1 MCANACAVKMQE
13 ERKADTVSDH
23 TTSQWRVK
31 VSGGTQVGVRPGE
44 SLEIGRKPLRPLP
57 DTGVARLEVEDS
69 AKSMSKRH
77 ALLTVTA
84 EGDALLRD
92 LNSTNGSY
100 VVNPDGELMRL
111 PAGRDFPLPTSPIRL
126 QFGDVPVDFVRVDK
140 PEPAVKPFTPHVP
153 NLFDY
158 SSPTATHQEPDAADM
173 SVADI
178 LDLRAG
184 EPTAVFDAQSARPAA
199 PLTPLKSLA
208 GVGPEHDEPVQQAP
222 SDASSSSASDD
233 EPASDFHIDI
243 DFPTIASG
251 PVIAPA
257 SGDGDASDADAT
269 APATEGGVA
278 SVSTSETPSLSDQA
292 DDHADEH
299 ADEQSAQPVQPGQ
312 PAQSERVDQEAQPAS
327 HITHTAD
334 SMPLRLGDAHG
345 GSAPRD
351 LFADARGVEH
361 AVEQP
366 AEASETFTTQDNTMP
381 LVNQV
386 VNQNVVADNA
396 STFEPEP
403 GSVFEKVSNGDF
415 DRPQPRIIEAGG
427 YTSEDARHT
436 TDMTKQFEM
445 ARHRE
450 LLPFLAMNPALYDD
464 LYAWLAAQGNADI
477 DEALAH
483 NAGYQDYREA
493 VGK

>member
-243 DFPTIASG
+243 DVPTIASG
-251 PVIAPA
+251 PVIAPV
-257 SGDGDASDADAT
+257 SGDGDASDADAAAPT
-269 APATEGGVA
+269 AETGVA
-278 SVSTSETPSLSDQA
+278 SVSTSETASSSDQA
-292 DDHADEH
+292 DDHA
-299 ADEQSAQPVQPGQ
+299 
-312 PAQSERVDQEAQPAS
+312 
-327 HITHTAD
+327 AD
-334 SMPLRLGDAHG
+334 SMPLRLGSTHG

-351 LFADARGVEH
+351 LFADARGVEQAVEH

-366 AEASETFTTQDNTMP
+366 ADAPETLTTQDNTMP
-381 LVNQV
+381 LENQVASHVVNQV
-386 VNQNVVADNA
+386 ANQNVVADNA

>member
-1 MCANACAVKMQE
+1 M
-13 ERKADTVSDH
+13 SDH

-222 SDASSSSASDD
+222 SDASSSSTSDD

-257 SGDGDASDADAT
+257 SGDGDASDVDAAAPT
-269 APATEGGVA
+269 AESGVA
-278 SVSTSETPSLSDQA
+278 SASTSETPSPSDQA
-292 DDHADEH
+292 DDHA
-299 ADEQSAQPVQPGQ
+299 
-312 PAQSERVDQEAQPAS
+312 
-327 HITHTAD
+327 AD
-334 SMPLRLGDAHG
+334 SMPLRLGSAHG

-351 LFADARGVEH
+351 LFADAMNTSVPDTAVASDAADDFDDARGVEQ
-361 AVEQP
+361 AVEHVVEHP
-366 AEASETFTTQDNTMP
+366 ADAPETFTTQDNTMP

-386 VNQNVVADNA
+386 VNQNVVADNV

>member
-1 MCANACAVKMQE
+1 M
-13 ERKADTVSDH
+13 SDH

-257 SGDGDASDADAT
+257 SGDGDASDAGDVDAAAPT
-269 APATEGGVA
+269 AESGVA
-278 SVSTSETPSLSDQA
+278 SVSTSETPSLSDQD
-292 DDHADEH
+292 DDHA
-299 ADEQSAQPVQPGQ
+299 S
-312 PAQSERVDQEAQPAS
+312 
-327 HITHTAD
+327 D

-351 LFADARGVEH
+351 LFADARGVEQTVEH
-361 AVEQP
+361 AVEQS
-366 AEASETFTTQDNTMP
+366 AETSETFTTQDNTMP

>member
-1 MCANACAVKMQE
+1 M
-13 ERKADTVSDH
+13 SDH

-208 GVGPEHDEPVQQAP
+208 GVGPEHDEPVQHAP

-257 SGDGDASDADAT
+257 SGDGDASDAGMPPRPRPRA
-269 APATEGGVA
+269 A
-278 SVSTSETPSLSDQA
+278 SRPPPRPRRLPCPIRTTTMPPIRCRCGWA
-292 DDHADEH
+292 
-299 ADEQSAQPVQPGQ
+299 
-312 PAQSERVDQEAQPAS
+312 
-327 HITHTAD
+327 THTAD
-334 SMPLRLGDAHG
+334 PRPAISSPMPAAWNMPWNSLRMLRRP
-345 GSAPRD
+345 SPRRTIRCRWRIRWQ
-351 LFADARGVEH
+351 ARW
-361 AVEQP
+361 
-366 AEASETFTTQDNTMP
+366 SI
-381 LVNQV
+381 
-386 VNQNVVADNA
+386 
-396 STFEPEP
+396 
-403 GSVFEKVSNGDF
+403 
-415 DRPQPRIIEAGG
+415 R
-427 YTSEDARHT
+427 
-436 TDMTKQFEM
+436 
-445 ARHRE
+445 
-450 LLPFLAMNPALYDD
+450 
-464 LYAWLAAQGNADI
+464 W
-477 DEALAH
+477 
-483 NAGYQDYREA
+483 
-493 VGK
+493 

>member
-208 GVGPEHDEPVQQAP
+208 GVGPEHDEPVQHAP

-257 SGDGDASDADAT
+257 SGDGDASDAGDVDAAAPT
-269 APATEGGVA
+269 AESGVA
-278 SVSTSETPSLSDQA
+278 SASTPETPSLSDQD
-292 DDHADEH
+292 DDHA
-299 ADEQSAQPVQPGQ
+299 S
-312 PAQSERVDQEAQPAS
+312 
-327 HITHTAD
+327 D

-351 LFADARGVEH
+351 LFADARGVEQTVEH

-366 AEASETFTTQDNTMP
+366 AETSETFTTQDNTMP